1 MTQNG
6 RHSNSSRVRTARKDG
21 RQVVMLN
28 RSETGG
34 EIVVE
39 CEVYPVNSL
48 RVEPIRPGPYRFQT
62 EEEANAFIEE
72 TGRALEYLGCA
83 VS

>member
-1 MTQNG
+1 MSPSTG
-6 RHSNSSRVRTARKDG
+6 RSSRVRTARKDG
-21 RQVVMLN
+21 RQVVTL
-28 RSETGG
+28 RRTEQDG
-34 EIVVE
+34 EAVVE

-48 RVEPIRPGPYRFQT
+48 RIEPVRPGPYRFET
-62 EEEANAFIEE
+62 EEEANAFVEE

>member
-1 MTQNG
+1 MSPQG
-6 RHSNSSRVRTARKDG
+6 RASRVRTARKDG
-21 RQVVMLN
+21 RQVVTM
-28 RSETGG
+28 RRADADGQ
-34 EIVVE
+34 IVVE

-48 RVEPIRPGPYRFQT
+48 RIEPIRPGPYRFET
-62 EEEANAFIEE
+62 EEEANAFVEE

>member
-1 MTQNG
+1 MSTQSG
-6 RHSNSSRVRTARKDG
+6 RPSRVRTARKDG
-21 RQVVMLN
+21 RQVVML
-28 RSETGG
+28 RRAEVDGQV
-34 EIVVE
+34 VVE

-48 RVEPIRPGPYRFQT
+48 RVEPIRPGPYTFQT
-62 EEEANAFIEE
+62 EEEANAFVEE

>member
-1 MTQNG
+1 MSPDSA
-6 RHSNSSRVRTARKDG
+6 RSSRMRTARKDG
-21 RQVVMLN
+21 RQVVTLR
-28 RSETGG
+28 RSVSDGQ
-34 EIVVE
+34 IVVE

-48 RVEPIRPGPYRFQT
+48 RVEPIRPGPYRFET
-62 EEEANAFIEE
+62 EEEASAFVEE

>member
-1 MTQNG
+1 MSPDG
-6 RHSNSSRVRTARKDG
+6 SRSSRMRTARKDG
-21 RQVVMLN
+21 RQVVTLR
-28 RSETGG
+28 RSHADGQV
-34 EIVVE
+34 VVE

-48 RVEPIRPGPYRFQT
+48 RVEPIRPGPYRFET
-62 EEEANAFIEE
+62 EEEANAFVEE

>member
-1 MTQNG
+1 MSPRST
-6 RHSNSSRVRTARKDG
+6 RSIRMRTARKDG
-21 RQVVMLN
+21 RQVVTL
-28 RSETGG
+28 RRADADGQV
-34 EIVVE
+34 VVE

-48 RVEPIRPGPYRFQT
+48 RVEPIRPGPYRFET
-62 EEEANAFIEE
+62 EEAANTFVEE